1 MGISGQIQA
10 PAALKLC
17 GRTPVSIEQDHFWIS
32 ETVWTFLSREENIFH
47 VGIRTPV
54 TQSIV

>member
-10 PAALKLC
+10 PAALKPC
-17 GRTPVSIEQDHFWIS
+17 GRTSVSIEQSLFWTS
-32 ETVWTFLSREENIFH
+32 ETVWTFLSTEENIFH
-47 VGIRTPV
+47 AGIRTPV

>member
-10 PAALKLC
+10 PAALKPR
-17 GRTPVSIEQDHFWIS
+17 GRTPVSIEQDHFWAS

-47 VGIRTPV
+47 AWIRNPV
-54 TQSIV
+54 TQYID